1 MKDVF
6 REILRAK
13 ARGERAALST
23 IINSKGSLPMS
34 PRSKMLV
41 LQDGTIIGTVG
52 GGCMEADV
60 WAEAKEVMKQD
71 ISKVSRFIL
80 TEKHAGESG
89 LNCGGTVDF
98 FTEPIVPGRMD
109 KVFEEIVRLRDEN
122 QSVALATIISDTA
135 YDLVKEHSK
144 MLIRKDGSTVGTLG
158 GGRIEEEVRVEAQK
172 ILGQD
177 LLKIMNFTLTEEEAK
192 KLHATPGTVLRVFI
206 ESLLAQP
213 VLYLFG
219 GGHVSLEIAK
229 VAKIAGFKLIVIE
242 DRPMF
247 GNKERFPEADEII
260 IDDFTTVAKKL
271 TPEFNESSYI
281 VVVTR
286 GHQYDEKIIEQV
298 VRSQAKYIGMI
309 GSRRKI
315 KLMWD
320 KLQGKGI
327 PKELLDRVY
336 APIGLDIGADN
347 PGEIAVSIV
356 AQLIQVRRGG
366 THHLRTVEE
375 SK

>member
-13 ARGERAALST
+13 SRGERSALST

-34 PRSKMLV
+34 SRSKMLV
-41 LQDGTIIGTVG
+41 LQDGTIVGTVG
-52 GGCMEADV
+52 GGCLEADV
-60 WAEAKEVMKQD
+60 WAEAKDVMKQD
-71 ISKVSRFIL
+71 VSRVSRFIL
-80 TEKHAGESG
+80 TEKHAGENG

-109 KVFEEIVRLRDEN
+109 DVFEEIVRLRDEN
-122 QSVALATIISDTA
+122 QSVAIATIISDTA
-135 YDLVKEHSK
+135 YDLVRDHSK
-144 MLIRKDGSTVGTLG
+144 MLIRRDGSVVGTLG
-158 GGRIEEEVRVEAQK
+158 GGRIEEEVRIEGQK

-177 LLKIMNFTLTEEEAK
+177 LLKIMNFTLNEEEAK
-192 KLHATPGTVLRVFI
+192 KLNAIPGTILKVFI

-219 GGHVSLEIAK
+219 GGHVSLQIAR
-229 VAKIAGFKLIVIE
+229 VAKIAGFKLVVIE

-247 GNKERFPEADEII
+247 GNKERFPEADDII
-260 IDDFTTVAKKL
+260 IDDFTTIAKKL
-271 TPEFNESSYI
+271 EFNESSYL
-281 VVVTR
+281 VAVTR
-286 GHQYDEKIIEQV
+286 GHQHDEKIIEQV
-298 VRSQAKYIGMI
+298 VGKPARYIGMI
-309 GSRRKI
+309 GSKRKI

-320 KLQGKGI
+320 KLQAKGI
-327 PKELLDRVY
+327 SKEWLEKVH

-356 AQLIQVRRGG
+356 AELIKIRRGG
-366 THHLRTVEE
+366 ARNLRTVEE